1 MDPPLLMHEADV
13 AELGLQA
20 GDLVEVWNSNGATQ
34 AVVWPEQ
41 QTRRNETFLVFA
53 HPAGPVGNVVSKA
66 TNELVIPNFK
76 QTWADIR
83 KLADAPEAVRH
94 LSFKVQGFRTQRE
107 GASSTPDLEATQ
119 DAARSA
125 PNP

>member
-1 MDPPLLMHEADV
+1 
-13 AELGLQA
+13 
-20 GDLVEVWNSNGATQ
+20 
-34 AVVWPEQ
+34 VWPEQ

-83 KLADAPEAVRH
+83 KLANAPEAVRH
-94 LSFKVQGFRTQRE
+94 LSFKVQGFKLQRDDDTVSE
-107 GASSTPDLEATQ
+107 LRLRQSGAR
-119 DAARSA
+119 DAARLG
-125 PNP
+125 PDH

>member
-1 MDPPLLMHEADV
+1 
-13 AELGLQA
+13 
-20 GDLVEVWNSNGATQ
+20 
-34 AVVWPEQ
+34 
-41 QTRRNETFLVFA
+41 
-53 HPAGPVGNVVSKA
+53 VSKA

-94 LSFKVQGFRTQRE
+94 LSFKMQGFRTQRE
-107 GASSTPDLEATQ
+107 AAPNVSDLEVARE
-119 DAARSA
+119 AARST